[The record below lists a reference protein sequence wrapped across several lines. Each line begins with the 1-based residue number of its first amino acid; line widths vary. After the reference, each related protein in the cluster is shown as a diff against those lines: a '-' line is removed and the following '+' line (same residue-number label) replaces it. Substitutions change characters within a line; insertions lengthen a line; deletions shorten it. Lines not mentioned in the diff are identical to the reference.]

1 MKRGFFIF
9 WKKTLWK
16 LYMIVY
22 NVVIYGKIE
31 LLCLTSDLGYC
42 LAVLK
47 FWRMFRAGSH
57 CGRGKD
63 IVRAKA
69 ASGESGNLG
78 FFLRYI
84 DERGQIE
91 CQQI

>member
-1 MKRGFFIF
+1 
-9 WKKTLWK
+9 
-16 LYMIVY
+16 MIVY

-63 IVRAKA
+63 IV
-69 ASGESGNLG
+69 
-78 FFLRYI
+78 
-84 DERGQIE
+84 
-91 CQQI
+91 